1 MLRLLLCLSAGLALA
16 MVMLLL
22 RQQRLEMQNQCNAI
36 HDRMLDTQTRL
47 WSQQLQV
54 AAATA
59 PAALELTLSRHAE
72 RDGRPAATNDWADV
86 RGNLARRERVELRTG
101 DDDEW
106 GVLTTP

>member
-1 MLRLLLCLSAGLALA
+1 MLRILLCLSAGLALA

-36 HDRMLDTQTRL
+36 HDEMLQTQTRL

-54 AAATA
+54 AAVTA
-59 PAALELTLSRHAE
+59 PAALELTRRRNAE
-72 RDGRPAATNDWADV
+72 RSEPLADDLGNSGEV
-86 RGNLARRERVELRTG
+86 RGSLAPRERVELAG
-101 DDDEW
+101 DNGW